1 MTGVEGKLR
10 ERIGCCGRT
19 WSTSE
24 TWELR
29 TENRSFVVRLKVC
42 VSIRGQAGKRG
53 KLHRGGQV
61 SRVRK
66 RTFRRAVP
74 GKGWDLLMEDRAC

>member
-10 ERIGCCGRT
+10 ERIGCCGRS

-29 TENRSFVVRLKVC
+29 TENRSFVC
-42 VSIRGQAGKRG
+42 VSKCVFPFENRQA
-53 KLHRGGQV
+53 
-61 SRVRK
+61 
-66 RTFRRAVP
+66 
-74 GKGWDLLMEDRAC
+74 KGENFTGEDK

>member
-1 MTGVEGKLR
+1 MPWA
-10 ERIGCCGRT
+10 GRT
-19 WSTSE
+19 WRAGE

-29 TENRSFVVRLKVC
+29 TENRSFVCVSLIKVC
-42 VSIRGQAGKRG
+42 VSIRGQTGKRG
-53 KLHRGGQV
+53 KLYREGQV
-61 SRVRK
+61 SRIRK

>member
-1 MTGVEGKLR
+1 M
-10 ERIGCCGRT
+10 GRT
-19 WSTSE
+19 WRTGE

-29 TENRSFVVRLKVC
+29 TFVC
-42 VSIRGQAGKRG
+42 VSLKVYVSIREQTVKRG
-53 KLHRGGQV
+53 NLYREGQV

-74 GKGWDLLMEDRAC
+74 GKGWNLLMEDRAC